1 MSGKM
6 IRQPAYSL
14 HKASGQARVRINRR
28 DHYLGLHG
36 SPESYERY
44 QDLIAEW
51 RIRNGDTDR
60 YTLTVD
66 DLALLYLDYAKLHY
80 RKNGRETS
88 EVHCTRS
95 ALRFLVAAA
104 GQTRARS
111 FGPKLL
117 KEVRERMVSA
127 KLCRTTINSNVGR
140 IRRMFKW
147 AVAEELIPPTVLTA
161 LQAVQGLQAG
171 RSTAIERP
179 PVRPVSQAAIDA
191 IHPFVSRP
199 VWAMVQVQLLTGMRP
214 GEVLSMRACDL
225 NTGGRVWEYVPQSH
239 KTQHHGRG
247 RTIFLGP
254 RAQEIVRPFLKAD
267 LQAYLFS
274 PRDAVREFNA
284 ERSSR
289 RVTPLQYGNHPG
301 THRKRSPQRQPG
313 KRYDRDAYRV
323 AIQRACERVFGMP
336 DELRHLGRG
345 LRNLLEQDRQAERE
359 RRRRLAA
366 QWRAQYCWHPHQLRH
381 NAGTIIR
388 REGGLETARVVLG
401 HSELKTT
408 EIYAEFD
415 EARAREIMGRVG

>member
-80 RKNGRETS
+80 RKNGRETFG
-88 EVHCTRS
+88 S
-95 ALRFLVAAA
+95 ALHPIRTAVF
-104 GQTRARS
+104 GGSGRQTRARS

-161 LQAVQGLQAG
+161 LQRSRAAG
-171 RSTAIERP
+171 RAQHCNRTSSG
-179 PVRPVSQAAIDA
+179 RPVSQAAIDA

-199 VWAMVQVQLLTGMRP
+199 VWAMVQVQLLTGMR
-214 GEVLSMRACDL
+214 
-225 NTGGRVWEYVPQSH
+225 RV
-239 KTQHHGRG
+239 K
-247 RTIFLGP
+247 F
-254 RAQEIVRPFLKAD
+254 
-267 LQAYLFS
+267 
-274 PRDAVREFNA
+274 
-284 ERSSR
+284 
-289 RVTPLQYGNHPG
+289 
-301 THRKRSPQRQPG
+301 
-313 KRYDRDAYRV
+313 
-323 AIQRACERVFGMP
+323 
-336 DELRHLGRG
+336 
-345 LRNLLEQDRQAERE
+345 
-359 RRRRLAA
+359 
-366 QWRAQYCWHPHQLRH
+366 
-381 NAGTIIR
+381 
-388 REGGLETARVVLG
+388 
-401 HSELKTT
+401 
-408 EIYAEFD
+408 
-415 EARAREIMGRVG
+415 